1 MTLRVVVAPA
11 PFKSALGPAA
21 AATAIAIG
29 VRQAGHEAIEVP
41 VADGGEGTM
50 DALVAAAGG
59 RVVQASARDPLG
71 RLITAAFGVLP
82 DGTAVVELAQAS
94 GYERLADTER
104 DPEAT
109 STLGTGDLMRAA
121 LDEGATRIV
130 VGVGGSATTDGGMG
144 IAIALGARMFDAH
157 GTALA
162 GTGADLAR
170 VASIDLSGLDPRV
183 AHVPIEVA
191 CDVASPLVGA
201 EGAAHVFGPQKGAS
215 PEAVLRLDAG
225 LVNLAAVLSAQ
236 GLPAIAHLPR
246 AGAAGGAAGGMAA
259 MLGASLIDGGA
270 LVIRAA
276 GLVAALQGADLC
288 ITGEGRLDA
297 QTRTGKAP
305 AAVAAACA
313 SVGVPCVG
321 LFGQVGVSP
330 EVACDMGFVSSIAIG
345 RTARALP
352 DALAATADDLTATS
366 AMVVAEWSP
375 ARG

>member
-11 PFKSALGPAA
+11 PFKSALGPAD
-21 AATAIAIG
+21 AATAIASG

-59 RVVQASARDPLG
+59 RVVQAAARDPLG
-71 RLITAAFGVLP
+71 RPITAAFGLLP

-94 GYERLADTER
+94 GYERLADAER

-109 STLGTGDLMRAA
+109 STLGTGDLIRAA
-121 LDEGATRIV
+121 LDEGTTRIV

-144 IAIALGARMFDAH
+144 IAIALGARMRDAH
-157 GTALA
+157 GTDLA

-170 VASIDLSGLDPRV
+170 VASIDLSGLDPRL

-191 CDVASPLVGA
+191 CDVASPLVGE

-236 GLPAIAHLPR
+236 GLPDIAHMAR
-246 AGAAGGAAGGMAA
+246 TGAAGGAAGGMAA
-259 MLGASLIDGGA
+259 MFDADLIDGGA

-313 SVGVPCVG
+313 ALGVPCVG
-321 LFGQVGVSP
+321 LFGQVEVSP
-330 EVACDMGFVSSIAIG
+330 EVARDMGFVSSITIG
-345 RTARALP
+345 RTARTLP

-366 AMVVAEWSP
+366 AMLVAEWSP

>member
-11 PFKSALGPAA
+11 PFKSALGPADA
-21 AATAIAIG
+21 AAAIASG
-29 VRQAGHEAIEVP
+29 VRLAGHEAIEVP

-50 DALVAAAGG
+50 EALVAAAGG
-59 RVVQASARDPLG
+59 RVVQAPARDPLG
-71 RLITAAFGVLP
+71 RPITAAFGLLP

-109 STLGTGDLMRAA
+109 STLGTGDLIRAA

-144 IAIALGARMFDAH
+144 IAITLGARMLDAH
-157 GTALA
+157 GTDLA

-170 VASIDLSGLDPRV
+170 VASIDLSGLDPRL
-183 AHVPIEVA
+183 AHVSIEVA
-191 CDVASPLVGA
+191 CDVASPLVGE

-236 GLPAIAHLPR
+236 GLPGIAHMAR

-259 MLGASLIDGGA
+259 MLGADLIDGGA
-270 LVIRAA
+270 LVIHAA
-276 GLVAALQGADLC
+276 GLVAALRGADLC

-297 QTRTGKAP
+297 QTLTGKAP
-305 AAVAAACA
+305 AAVAAACVA
-313 SVGVPCVG
+313 AGVPCVG
-321 LFGQVGVSP
+321 LFGQVDVSP
-330 EVACDMGFVSSIAIG
+330 EVARDMGFVSSITIG
-345 RTARALP
+345 RTARGLP
-352 DALAATADDLTATS
+352 HALAATADDLTATS
-366 AMVVAEWSP
+366 AMVVAEWP
-375 ARG
+375 PVRG

>member
-71 RLITAAFGVLP
+71 RPITAAFGVLP

-121 LDEGATRIV
+121 LDEGATRVV

-144 IAIALGARMFDAH
+144 IAIALGARMLDAH
-157 GTALA
+157 GTDLA

-170 VASIDLSGLDPRV
+170 VASIDLSGLDPRL
-183 AHVPIEVA
+183 AHVSIEVA
-191 CDVASPLVGA
+191 CDVASPLVGE

-215 PEAVLRLDAG
+215 PAAVLRLDAG

-236 GLPAIAHLPR
+236 GLPAIAHMAR

-330 EVACDMGFVSSIAIG
+330 EVARDMGFVSSIAIG

-366 AMVVAEWSP
+366 AMLVAEWSP